1 MLSRM
6 RDSLIRDNKAIPWVL
21 GILVLLVSFWIVAG
35 FFLGGQDEEPVSN
48 RAFASQ
54 SQELAQQSGAPA
66 APSPELEN
74 RNAESYAA
82 YQSKD
87 PFRELIPSAE
97 EAAAS
102 FPDPPF
108 LHRGCSGI
116 EAQIPQHHDEGGD
129 ERGRQGGE
137 LVRAARHV
145 TDKDRPQHPGQI
157 ADAEIGRTDQEGHV
171 EELGPQRVGV
181 EIGPEGKSGR
191 HAQILEEVAGHEAD
205 DGKSGDPSR
214 AVTQRAVEKHEA
226 HHDREIEHG
235 EDEGCG
241 EDVDDRLDRQKRDQR
256 PKKIA

>member
-102 FPDPPF
+102 AP
-108 LHRGCSGI
+108 L
-116 EAQIPQHHDEGGD
+116 A
-129 ERGRQGGE
+129 
-137 LVRAARHV
+137 
-145 TDKDRPQHPGQI
+145 
-157 ADAEIGRTDQEGHV
+157 
-171 EELGPQRVGV
+171 
-181 EIGPEGKSGR
+181 
-191 HAQILEEVAGHEAD
+191 AD
-205 DGKSGDPSR
+205 DGTTDGGTTDDGTTDGGTTDGGTSSSASPSPAGGNGGDGGGTSPSASPSSSASPSPVGDDGTGRNGGGQGGGGRPGGGGTGGGRGDGTGGGGQGGNGNLFDSGGSLPY
-214 AVTQRAVEKHEA
+214 
-226 HHDREIEHG
+226 
-235 EDEGCG
+235 
-241 EDVDDRLDRQKRDQR
+241 
-256 PKKIA
+256 